1 MKYVVEHK
9 NSDTKK
15 RGRKGTHNY
24 IYARI
29 LRARRSMWARVC
41 RRIYVYVYI
50 RGMQTW

>member
-29 LRARRSMWARVC
+29 LRAHGGAGE
-41 RRIYVYVYI
+41 
-50 RGMQTW
+50 RGCIDNTEHERG